1 MSWPASSLKY
11 NKADFNFS
19 SEHDGHK
26 EEEEARRTLKRN
38 EEKEN

>member
-19 SEHDGHK
+19 SEHDGPK
-26 EEEEARRTLKRN
+26 EEEARRTLKRN